1 MVHALLLRP
10 EGRSPR
16 ALVVETIIDQLP
28 ASLPEC
34 TVRLAS
40 IGIFQESNSPRQR

>member
-16 ALVVETIIDQLP
+16 ALVVETIVDPLP
-28 ASLPEC
+28 ASLLER

-40 IGIFQESNSPRQR
+40 IGIFQEPN